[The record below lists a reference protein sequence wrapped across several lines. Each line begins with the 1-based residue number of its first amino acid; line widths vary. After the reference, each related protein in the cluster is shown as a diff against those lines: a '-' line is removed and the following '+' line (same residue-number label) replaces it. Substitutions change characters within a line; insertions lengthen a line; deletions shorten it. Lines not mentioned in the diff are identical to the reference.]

1 MIEFK
6 NVSVTYRGG
15 VRALRHVD
23 LTIDEGELVVVVGL
37 SGAGKSTLL
46 RAMNGLVPTTEGSIT
61 VGGTEVVGASS
72 AELRDIRS
80 RIGMIFQTFNLV
92 HRTSVVNNVLM
103 GRLAEVPAWR
113 STLGLWP
120 ADDREAAMVALER
133 VGIVEKAYVR
143 AADLSG
149 GQQQRVGIAR
159 ALAQEPSVMLAD
171 EPVAALD
178 PVTSRQVM
186 GDLQRINRDLGITT
200 LINLHFL
207 DLAREYGRRLVG
219 LREGEIVFDG
229 DINDVTDETFL
240 ENLRPGHHRRRPE
253 GVWRVNP
260 PPETGRVDDRT
271 AGRTTTSSRPTRPR
285 VRPRTW
291 IVAAAVLAYT
301 VAAGRTVG
309 FNPSTFWQVWSN
321 PLWEKFWPIPW
332 DWVLD
337 RHNVI
342 DPLIETFQIAIVS
355 TILGCG
361 LALPVALAMSPLTSP
376 NRVVL
381 VVTRSIMNVV
391 RAVPDL
397 FWAKLLVTAVGIGAF
412 AGSWALSVFSLA
424 VMVKLFSEAV
434 DGADPRPLEAAR
446 AAGGRHMPVVRNGVL
461 PTVLPEYVAYGLYVF
476 ELNIRASLVLGLVG
490 AGGIGRVVEAQRQYF
505 RFDRVLGVLV
515 IVFVVVFVIEQV
527 SVAIRKRLV

>member
-1 MIEFK
+1 M
-6 NVSVTYRGG
+6 S
-15 VRALRHVD
+15 
-23 LTIDEGELVVVVGL
+23 
-37 SGAGKSTLL
+37 
-46 RAMNGLVPTTEGSIT
+46 
-61 VGGTEVVGASS
+61 
-72 AELRDIRS
+72 
-80 RIGMIFQTFNLV
+80 
-92 HRTSVVNNVLM
+92 
-103 GRLAEVPAWR
+103 
-113 STLGLWP
+113 
-120 ADDREAAMVALER
+120 
-133 VGIVEKAYVR
+133 
-143 AADLSG
+143 
-149 GQQQRVGIAR
+149 
-159 ALAQEPSVMLAD
+159 
-171 EPVAALD
+171 
-178 PVTSRQVM
+178 
-186 GDLQRINRDLGITT
+186 
-200 LINLHFL
+200 
-207 DLAREYGRRLVG
+207 
-219 LREGEIVFDG
+219 
-229 DINDVTDETFL
+229 
-240 ENLRPGHHRRRPE
+240 
-253 GVWRVNP
+253 P
-260 PPETGRVDDRT
+260 PPETGRVDNRV
-271 AGRTTTSSRPTRPR
+271 ASRKTTSSRPTPPR

-291 IVAAAVLAYT
+291 VVAAAVVAYT

-342 DPLIETFQIAIVS
+342 EPLIETFQIAIVS

-424 VMVKLFSEAV
+424 VMVKLFSETV

-446 AAGGRHMPVVRNGVL
+446 AAGGRHMPVVRTGVL